1 MLRSVFSVV
10 FIHFSHCG
18 ELWFTLI
25 QPVVWALLKGNVVKS
40 SAWEE
45 LGGNSPTFKIPR
57 GLKKGVKLCST

>member
-1 MLRSVFSVV
+1 MFRSVFSVV

-25 QPVVWALLKGNVVKS
+25 QPVVRALLKGNRDKS

-45 LGGNSPTFKIPR
+45 IPR
-57 GLKKGVKLCST
+57 HSKYHKVLKRV